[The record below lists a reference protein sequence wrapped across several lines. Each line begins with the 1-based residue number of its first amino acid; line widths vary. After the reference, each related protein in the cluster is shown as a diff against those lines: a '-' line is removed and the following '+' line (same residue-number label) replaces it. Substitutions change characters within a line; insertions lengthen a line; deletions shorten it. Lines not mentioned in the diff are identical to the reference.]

1 MIPNL
6 RHSVN
11 RIPWFWLTVVA
22 GALSAVTAVG
32 LAALLAYVIGV
43 VFLGQASLSDV
54 TGPLAG
60 VGGLALLRAGLTWL
74 GEASSQRLASRV
86 KLELRAR
93 LVAALLARGPAA
105 LDVERSGELA
115 TTMVEGIEALD
126 EYLSQYLPQTILA
139 GLAPLIILVYVFPLD
154 PLSGLVL
161 LLTAPIIPVFMWL
174 IGSHAQAQTAQR
186 WADLGR
192 MSAHFLDTLQGIT
205 TLKLFGRSREQLEAV
220 AAISRRFGD
229 LTMEVLRVAFLSA
242 LILELVASLGTAI
255 LAVEIALR
263 LLTGRMEF
271 IPALTLLIL
280 APEFYLP
287 LRLLGQRHH
296 AAMAGKEALGR
307 IGPLLEAE
315 APQQAIEPCPQ
326 QVGQGVAIS
335 IRNLHYAYAEG
346 TRPALRGVSLDLPAG
361 HIVGLS
367 GPNGAGKST
376 LTWLLLDFLQPDV
389 GEIRVD
395 GVPLSDLDGRAWRQR
410 VAWVSQHPALFAG
423 SVAENIRLA
432 RPNASDAEVERVARE
447 AGAHDFIV
455 ELPQGYQTPIGAG
468 GARLSGGQRQR
479 LAIARAL
486 LKQADLLILDEASAH
501 LDRASEAALQQA
513 LPALLQGRSAL
524 IIAHSPQLLR
534 VADHVEVIGS
544 HLHMHQVQEHVGA
557 RHDAPPVASSDAQ
570 TRSSR
575 QRARR
580 DAPLHI
586 PPHGAG
592 EEQPTWRSAIP
603 FALAILLGFA
613 TVGSSIGLIATSAYL
628 IAMAAL
634 MPSIAVLSVAIVG
647 VRFFGIARGLF
658 RYAERYVAH
667 RATFHLLARLR
678 TWFFAMIEPRAP
690 AGLIDHQGGDL
701 LARAVGDVETL
712 EQFYLRVVAPPLVAL
727 LVMGLSCGLLAFFD
741 PGLALALLILQLLA
755 GLMLPLL
762 IRQFSRNAARVV
774 VEQRAGL
781 LTTMVEAIQGLPDLL
796 ALGAEATLSQRVATQ
811 GAVLAQAQERLAQLR
826 GLSNG
831 LFAMLGQGAAV
842 AMLILA
848 IPLVRSGQIDGVML
862 GLIALSALASF
873 EALIPLGPALQ
884 SLEVSRAAWRRL
896 VEIRATAPQISH
908 EPDESPPPLDSSI
921 EFSNLSFSYPGAPR
935 PVLQGVS
942 GRVATGQRML
952 IVGPSGAGKSTLANL
967 LLRFWEGY
975 QGSICIGG
983 HDLRSY
989 RSEDVRQMIG
999 VVAQQTHLFNGT
1011 VEANLRLARPDASRA
1026 ELDRACQQ
1034 AGFDQVVARLPEG
1047 YATWLG
1053 ERGMRLS
1060 GGERQRLAIA
1070 RALLKDAPIL
1080 ILDEPT
1086 AHLDAVAER
1095 EVLAALATL
1104 QQGRTTLLISHR
1116 PQAQAGADV
1125 VVQLL

>member
-1 MIPNL
+1 M
-6 RHSVN
+6 
-11 RIPWFWLTVVA
+11 A
-22 GALSAVTAVG
+22 GALATATAVG
-32 LAALLAYVIGV
+32 LAALLAHVIGA
-43 VFLGQASLSDV
+43 VFLAQATLAAV
-54 TGPLAG
+54 AQPLAG
-60 VGGLALLRAGLTWL
+60 VLGLALLRALLTWL
-74 GEASSQRLASRV
+74 GEASAQRLASQV
-86 KLELRAR
+86 KQDLRAR
-93 LVAALLARGPAA
+93 LVAVLVARGPAA
-105 LDVERSGELA
+105 LDAERSGELA
-115 TTMVEGIEALD
+115 TTIVEGVEALD

-139 GLAPLIILVYVFPLD
+139 GLAPLIILLYVFPLD

-161 LLTAPIIPVFMWL
+161 LLTAPLIPLFMWL
-174 IGSHAQAQTAQR
+174 ISSQAQAQTAQR
-186 WADLGR
+186 WGDLGR

-205 TLKLFGRSREQLEAV
+205 TLKIFGRSREQLAAV
-220 AAISRRFGD
+220 ATISHRFGD

-263 LLTGRMEF
+263 LLAGWMEF

-280 APEFYLP
+280 APEFYMP

-307 IGPLLEAE
+307 IEPLLRTKSVASTGSANANASGAVAELVEATLS
-315 APQQAIEPCPQ
+315 
-326 QVGQGVAIS
+326 QGVAIS
-335 IRNLHYAYAEG
+335 IRDLHYAYSEG
-346 TRPALRGVSLDLPAG
+346 TRPALRGVSLDLAAG
-361 HIVGLS
+361 QIVGLT

-376 LTWLLLDFLQPDV
+376 LTWLLLGFLQPDA
-389 GEIRVD
+389 GEICID
-395 GVPLSDLDGRAWRQR
+395 GVPLGDLDPDAWRQR
-410 VAWVSQHPALFAG
+410 VAWVSQHPVLFAG
-423 SVAENIRLA
+423 SVAENLRLA
-432 RPNASDAEVERVARE
+432 RPSASDAEVQRAAQM
-447 AGAHDFIV
+447 AGAHDFIL

-486 LKQADLLILDEASAH
+486 LKPADLLILDEASAH
-501 LDRASEAALQQA
+501 LDRDSEAALQQA
-513 LPALLQGRSAL
+513 LPALLHGRSAL

-534 VADHVEVIGS
+534 VADHVVVMEGEKIGPHPPTPLS
-544 HLHMHQVQEHVGA
+544 RVRERGEAYAADAAHALRVQHQQ
-557 RHDAPPVASSDAQ
+557 
-570 TRSSR
+570 
-575 QRARR
+575 
-580 DAPLHI
+580 HI
-586 PPHGAG
+586 
-592 EEQPTWRSAIP
+592 ILP
-603 FALAILLGFA
+603 FVLAILLGFA

-628 IAMAAL
+628 LAMAAL
-634 MPSIAVLSVAIVG
+634 MPSIAVLNVAIVG

-678 TWFFAMIEPRAP
+678 TWFFAMVEPRAP

-712 EQFYLRVVAPPLVAL
+712 EQFYLRVIAPPLVAL

-741 PGLALALLILQLLA
+741 PSLALTLGLLQLVA
-755 GLMLPLL
+755 GLILPLL
-762 IRQFSRNAARVV
+762 IRQLSRSAARTA
-774 VEQRAGL
+774 VEQRAAL

-796 ALGAEATLSQRVATQ
+796 ALGASATFAARVATQ
-811 GAVLAQAQERLAQLR
+811 SAALAQAQERLAQLR

-831 LFAMLGQGAAV
+831 LFAMLGQVAAL

-848 IPLVRSGQIDGVML
+848 IPLVRSDQIDGVML

-896 VEIRATAPQISH
+896 REIGATKPQISH
-908 EPDESPPPLDSSI
+908 EPDASPVPQESSI
-921 EFSNLSFSYPGAPR
+921 EFADLSFSYPGAQR
-935 PVLQGVS
+935 PVLQGVT
-942 GRVATGQRML
+942 GRVAAGQRML
-952 IVGPSGAGKSTLANL
+952 IVGPSGAGKSTIVNL

-975 QGSICIGG
+975 QGSIRIGG
-983 HDLRSY
+983 HELRSY
-989 RSEDVRQMIG
+989 RSEDIRQMIG
-999 VVAQQTHLFNGT
+999 VVTQQTHLFNGT
-1011 VEANLRLARPDASRA
+1011 VEENLRLARPDASPA
-1026 ELDRACQQ
+1026 ELDRACRQ
-1034 AGFDQVVARLPEG
+1034 AGFDQVVARLPQG

-1086 AHLDAVAER
+1086 AHLDAAAER
-1095 EVLAALATL
+1095 EVLVALERL

-1116 PQAQAGADV
+1116 PQAQVGADV
-1125 VVQLL
+1125 VVQLP